1 MPTKLIYLIGAGGH
15 GKVVLDAL
23 LSTDGQ
29 AYDVRVRDGAH
40 ELQEKSLLGYPI
52 DVPAIAA
59 EMEGQLFHLAIGN
72 GQARRRLFDALR
84 AMRAFPLSVL
94 HATSCVSRFARV
106 GDGSFL
112 AAKSVVA
119 AAASIGH
126 SVIINHGAVVDH
138 DCVVGDF
145 SHIAPNAALGGG
157 VIVGWGVLVGAGANI
172 LPGLSIGD
180 EAVIGA
186 GAVVTANVNA
196 GETWVGVPARK
207 TVRS

>member
-1 MPTKLIYLIGAGGH
+1 MPTKLVYLIGAGGH

-23 LSTDGQ
+23 LSTDGR

-40 ELQEKSLLGYPI
+40 KLQGQSLLGYPI
-52 DVPAIAA
+52 EVPATSE

-72 GQARRRLFDALR
+72 CQARRQLFAALR
-84 AMRAFPLSVL
+84 GMRALALSVV
-94 HATSCVSRFARV
+94 HASSQVSRFARV

-112 AAKSVVA
+112 AAQSVVA

-157 VIVGWGVLVGAGANI
+157 VIVGSGVLVGAGANV

-196 GETWVGVPARK
+196 GETWVGVPARN
-207 TVRS
+207 TARS